1 MALAGYYNHLKRNG
15 YEPIAK
21 ALKARGW
28 GLSFTCIEMADD
40 ENPDN
45 RHTSP
50 EGEHRC
56 TAAGA
61 QSLKVRQELVWTV
74 IRDSLFLFKG
84 SNKPQSTYLWAR
96 SAVDTCQARAKTAV
110 GFFLGADVEDVNA
123 RKILE
128 QTGMPIHSM
137 ESLGL
142 P

>member
-56 TAAGA
+56 TACTHRCIAAGA
-61 QSLKVRQELVWTV
+61 QSLQVLPNMVWMVLESLTLVPRV
-74 IRDSLFLFKG
+74 LM
-84 SNKPQSTYLWAR
+84 PQSTCL
-96 SAVDTCQARAKTAV
+96 
-110 GFFLGADVEDVNA
+110 
-123 RKILE
+123 
-128 QTGMPIHSM
+128 
-137 ESLGL
+137 L
-142 P
+142 PKPAIDA